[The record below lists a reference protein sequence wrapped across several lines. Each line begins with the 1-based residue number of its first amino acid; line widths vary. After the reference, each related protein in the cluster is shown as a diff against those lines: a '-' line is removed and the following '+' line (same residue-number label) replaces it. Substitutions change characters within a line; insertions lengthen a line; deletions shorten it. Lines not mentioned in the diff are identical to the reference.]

1 MVGRGNIG
9 RLAFLSASEV
19 IGIRGT
25 HEANV
30 AHQSGKPGQQGIK
43 DIDPKL
49 LKKYVTKIWN
59 KDTSYLSSKP
69 LSKGNVLRQYSADSN
84 SSGTSKTSFSIR
96 LLYECRCR

>member
-30 AHQSGKPGQQGIK
+30 AHQSDKPGQQGIK

-59 KDTSYLSSKP
+59 KDSSYLSSKP
-69 LSKGNVLRQYSADSN
+69 LSKGKRAKDNTRPIPIVVEPAKLHFQYD
-84 SSGTSKTSFSIR
+84 
-96 LLYECRCR
+96 YY